1 MEGMKERRV
10 CMIQRS
16 LWKRPALQTSE
27 AVLLPALPR
36 MKAAEPGLFR
46 RVSSRPA
53 YRRPLPPGEE
63 TPRTALSTYVRPR
76 AAWRAEASFG
86 PSVLARI
93 PICVEKRKAD
103 GRAGGRGAFPDGK
116 PKRDRT
122 TPVSFP
128 ICRILTNEQAGSRRH
143 IPGCRSI
150 RRYRPSST
158 DYQECWCGVRCWT

>member
-1 MEGMKERRV
+1 
-10 CMIQRS
+10 MIQRS

-36 MKAAEPGLFR
+36 MKAAEPVYSDGYLHVRPTEDPFR
-46 RVSSRPA
+46 PV
-53 YRRPLPPGEE
+53 EE
-63 TPRTALSTYVRPR
+63 TPRTALSTYGLG

-86 PSVLARI
+86 PSVLARV

-128 ICRILTNEQAGSRRH
+128 FVEF
-143 IPGCRSI
+143 
-150 RRYRPSST
+150 
-158 DYQECWCGVRCWT
+158 